1 MIVVTEPQY
10 GSGMLVDGCVY
21 NLWWLR
27 FGVECVWKNYN
38 VSVFILPYQWVEYF
52 PKKSPVLFVLL

>member
-1 MIVVTEPQY
+1 MIVVAEPQY

-21 NLWWLR
+21 DLWCLR

-38 VSVFILPYQWVEYF
+38 VSVLSYRISGLNIF
-52 PKKSPVLFVLL
+52 